1 MDENTNIQIILQSM
15 DTQIKTGFH
24 GYDKDSTKEYINGL
38 ITNSKSEINGLN
50 KIIDD
55 LRNNNGRLKAE
66 LEEAVANYNNL
77 LNKKEDPSKD
87 IEIKKLKKEIEEL
100 QSELNK
106 VQIKDSNT
114 TSLHDEN
121 LELKNIVASQD
132 DELNELKTHVSL
144 LNKKIKELNNE
155 TKTKELEN
163 ATKNVKL
170 EKDFRALQADYEIV
184 KKQLDVANDRIKSYT
199 EQLDS
204 GEINKLREAL
214 DASNKQVEQMTEMV
228 KDEDGDKPTVG
239 QFQQQSMNPYTEQ
252 LRMAAAMFS
261 GETGLTLD
269 DLGFV
274 TDNPSSAEA
283 IKAAHENLRLI
294 ARKAQRTYGTA
305 FANVGYV
312 AASLRDD
319 MPYSRELL
327 TECKAI
333 WEPVFEPDAAMLSNI
348 GDGAI
353 KLNQAVPNYIN
364 TDNLRKLTGIEASE
378 EVVEVEPLEEGIE
391 E

>member
-228 KDEDGDKPTVG
+228 KDEEAKHALIEKQNKVLSAKNTTLNGTIADMQKNISDL
-239 QFQQQSMNPYTEQ
+239 NTE
-252 LRMAAAMFS
+252 L
-261 GETGLTLD
+261 E
-269 DLGFV
+269 
-274 TDNPSSAEA
+274 
-283 IKAAHENLRLI
+283 KANKYNEVLENEV
-294 ARKAQRTYGTA
+294 KAL
-305 FANVGYV
+305 YV
-312 AASLRDD
+312 
-319 MPYSRELL
+319 E
-327 TECKAI
+327 K
-333 WEPVFEPDAAMLSNI
+333 
-348 GDGAI
+348 I
-353 KLNQAVPNYIN
+353 KLNEKIVES
-364 TDNLRKLTGIEASE
+364 LSE
-378 EVVEVEPLEEGIE
+378 KANV
-391 E
+391 